1 MKRPITVADILNSV
15 EFELLQ
21 HALLQDNVSES
32 IQRLKTY
39 QARTRVEL
47 FGQGKS
53 PTFEEV
59 VSAQFN
65 ANEMM
70 ATLIQVMNQ
79 RLEALRQEV
88 RQAAYLKQHAP
99 LTSDSLS
106 ERDFLSERDSFS
118 NRWPGSSDA
127 QFDTLGV
134 FVQHVSNVDD
144 KTNALGSLVD
154 SVQHASVPLE
164 MEVRQSNVPLIG
176 GLLNR
181 IRRALHELVLFYVN
195 KIVRRQ
201 TEINE
206 LYSVALQ
213 ELVTLNQAQAQ
224 EIAQLRWRLQRLTAA
239 KESSDTAQ
247 TSEGL

>member
-1 MKRPITVADILNSV
+1 
-15 EFELLQ
+15 
-21 HALLQDNVSES
+21 
-32 IQRLKTY
+32 
-39 QARTRVEL
+39 
-47 FGQGKS
+47 
-53 PTFEEV
+53 
-59 VSAQFN
+59 
-65 ANEMM
+65 
-70 ATLIQVMNQ
+70 
-79 RLEALRQEV
+79 
-88 RQAAYLKQHAP
+88 
-99 LTSDSLS
+99 
-106 ERDFLSERDSFS
+106 
-118 NRWPGSSDA
+118 
-127 QFDTLGV
+127 
-134 FVQHVSNVDD
+134 
-144 KTNALGSLVD
+144 
-154 SVQHASVPLE
+154 
-164 MEVRQSNVPLIG
+164 VRQSNVPLIG